1 MKPFKTIEEQIAT
14 LKIRGLS
21 ITNESKTAKYLL
33 SNNYYNIINGY
44 SKFFQHPGTDTYIDG
59 VTFDEV
65 SSLYTFD
72 KDVKRAI
79 LQAILEAEHHIKS
92 ITAHRFAEAYPGQKY
107 AYLNTNSYA
116 DNKILDVG
124 FIVSKLSKI
133 INTNKRYRGNSIHHY
148 AHTHSDVPIW
158 VLTDYLEFGDLRTII
173 ENLPNSLQNE
183 IARDLVS
190 FISTNVPD
198 FNDVFPP
205 ETLISFLK
213 NINEVRN
220 KCAHNNRLL
229 NFKCRSNSTFWETIH
244 NEEILMGDDS
254 RKTVY
259 STIIS
264 LQCFISNAEF
274 NILWNTLRKKV
285 IKLERKLPSIDINV
299 INRSLGFPDDWHRN
313 EPRV

>member
-21 ITNESKTAKYLL
+21 ITDESKAAKYLL

-72 KDVKRAI
+72 KDVKRTI

-92 ITAHRFAEAYPGQKY
+92 ITAHRFAEAYPSQKY

-213 NINEVRN
+213 NI
-220 KCAHNNRLL
+220 LQL
-229 NFKCRSNSTFWETIH
+229 SPL
-244 NEEILMGDDS
+244 IL
-254 RKTVY
+254 Y
-259 STIIS
+259 
-264 LQCFISNAEF
+264 
-274 NILWNTLRKKV
+274 
-285 IKLERKLPSIDINV
+285 
-299 INRSLGFPDDWHRN
+299 
-313 EPRV
+313 

>member
-1 MKPFKTIEEQIAT
+1 MKPFTRIEEQIKI
-14 LKIRGLS
+14 LKQRGL
-21 ITNESKTAKYLL
+21 IINDEPKTAKYLL
-33 SNNYYNIINGY
+33 SKNYYNIINGY
-44 SKFFQHPGTDTYIDG
+44 SKFFQHSGTDTYFGG
-59 VTFDEV
+59 VTFDEIA
-65 SSLYTFD
+65 SLYSFD
-72 KDVKRAI
+72 KSVKRAI

-92 ITAHRFAEAYPGQKY
+92 ITAHRFSETYPDQKY

-116 DNKILDVG
+116 DNQIFDVG

-133 INTNKRYRGNSIHHY
+133 VNKNKRFKGNPIYHY
-148 AHTHSDVPIW
+148 SHTHSDVPIW
-158 VLTDYLEFGDLRTII
+158 VLTDYLDFGDLRTII
-173 ENLPNSLQNE
+173 ENLPPQLQNK

-190 FISTNVPD
+190 FIKTNIPD
-198 FNDVFPP
+198 FDGVFPP

-229 NFKCRSNSTFWETIH
+229 NFKCRSNSTLWKTIH
-244 NEEILMGDDS
+244 NETTLTGDDS

-264 LQCFISNAEF
+264 LQCFISKASF

-285 IKLERKLPSIDINV
+285 IKLDRKIPSLNINIV
-299 INRSLGFPDDWHRN
+299 NRSLGFPDDWHKTPARK
-313 EPRV
+313 